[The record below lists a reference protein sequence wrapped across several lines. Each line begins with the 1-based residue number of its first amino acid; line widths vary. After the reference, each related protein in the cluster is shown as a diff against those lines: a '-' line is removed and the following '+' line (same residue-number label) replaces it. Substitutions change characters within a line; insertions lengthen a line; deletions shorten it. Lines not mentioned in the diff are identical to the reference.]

1 MRPLPGRGPSVVA
14 VAPPCFEHGC
24 WAGAPSAVLADGATW
39 LAYRLRDVRRRGA
52 QVVVARSDDGER
64 FQPIVVL
71 DKDRFAAES
80 LERPALVVT
89 LDGSWRLYVCCATP
103 GSRHWWIDVLEAAR
117 PEALGVA
124 QARTVLPADAS
135 TGVKDPVIRLA
146 DGRWHG
152 WICCHPLDE
161 PGEEDRMVTRYATS
175 SDGVEWTWQGDAL
188 TGRPGR
194 WDARG
199 ARMTAVL
206 LDESPPL
213 AYYDGRATKEE
224 NFRERT
230 GTAVGTR
237 GGAFTPDRDA
247 PVADVRYLD
256 VVRLEGGRYR
266 LFYEARRADGAHE
279 LRTELARP

>member
-80 LERPALVVT
+80 LER
-89 LDGSWRLYVCCATP
+89 
-103 GSRHWWIDVLEAAR
+103 LE
-117 PEALGVA
+117 
-124 QARTVLPADAS
+124 
-135 TGVKDPVIRLA
+135 
-146 DGRWHG
+146 
-152 WICCHPLDE
+152 
-161 PGEEDRMVTRYATS
+161 
-175 SDGVEWTWQGDAL
+175 
-188 TGRPGR
+188 
-194 WDARG
+194 
-199 ARMTAVL
+199 
-206 LDESPPL
+206 
-213 AYYDGRATKEE
+213 RA
-224 NFRERT
+224 
-230 GTAVGTR
+230 
-237 GGAFTPDRDA
+237 
-247 PVADVRYLD
+247 
-256 VVRLEGGRYR
+256 RYR